1 VIERLFPEMSDPELR
16 LWALVVLAVTSGTSL
31 LGLYAWGLAGQAVL
45 AALVYA
51 LAVAAVVRFTRH
63 TVSLLW
69 LATILVVLM
78 ILGALL
84 RPGDAR

>member
-1 VIERLFPEMSDPELR
+1 VIKRLFPEMSDPELR

-31 LGLYAWGLAGQAVL
+31 LGLYAWGLVGQGVV
-45 AALVYA
+45 AALVYT
-51 LAVAAVVRFTRH
+51 LTVAAVVRFTRH